1 MSIKRTRALTWLA
14 CAGLLVITIG
24 APGGAEAKELSEKSV
39 KVLMKYAW
47 VILPTKFT
55 APTGKVIE
63 VDKSNKK
70 ENMVPLDKARQI
82 IKVARLSAHAQ
93 ICNLPQAQAAN
104 YRTLMKSEGDSKNW
118 TDQQMLY
125 ISQLHLFTVMWLT
138 GNVKLVDR
146 GGDKEVVVN
155 ETAAKTSQQT
165 CTEAEMTKV
174 SKLIRD
180 YICRIDPTTVE
191 GCS

>member
-24 APGGAEAKELSEKSV
+24 ASGGAEAKELSEKSV

-63 VDKSNKK
+63 VDKSKKK

-104 YRTLMKSEGDSKNW
+104 YRTLMQSEGDSKNW

-155 ETAAKTSQQT
+155 ESAAKTSQQT
-165 CTEAEMTKV
+165 CTEAEKTKV
-174 SKLIRD
+174 SKLISN